1 MDALELLVG
10 RESAMKLASPG
21 PDQDALDKMFQSALR
36 APDHGRLRPWRF
48 VVVPEEKRERF
59 GELMADCLRRQQ
71 PDAPADMLQREREK
85 AMRAPVIVVAA
96 AAIQRGHKIAEVE
109 QLVSAAAAAENI
121 MLAARALGY
130 GAMWKTGA
138 PAYDA
143 TVKQALGLDPDNDIV
158 GFLYVGT
165 QVGGGSP
172 AARPKCA
179 TWSRSGRAERVY
191 ASAFTGTAPVRAA
204 SISSIDL
211 PWSRTPPART
221 RWRPAHTRTPG
232 KGTPDRSRPASPS
245 D

>member
-1 MDALELLVG
+1 MEALELLVG

-21 PDQDALDKMFQSALR
+21 PDQEALDMMFQSALR

-59 GELMADCLRRQQ
+59 GELMADCLRRMQ
-71 PDAPADMLQREREK
+71 PDAPADMLQRERDK

-96 AAIQRGHKIAEVE
+96 AKVQRGHKIPDVE

-121 MLAARALGY
+121 MLAARALGF

-158 GFLYVGT
+158 GLPVCRHAGRRRLA
-165 QVGGGSP
+165 GGE
-172 AARPKCA
+172 AAGA
-179 TWSRSGRAERVY
+179 
-191 ASAFTGTAPVRAA
+191 
-204 SISSIDL
+204 
-211 PWSRTPPART
+211 
-221 RWRPAHTRTPG
+221 
-232 KGTPDRSRPASPS
+232 RSRLGVAGLG
-245 D
+245 

>member
-10 RESAMKLASPG
+10 RESATKLTSPG
-21 PDQDALDKMFQSALR
+21 PDQEALEKMFQSALR

-59 GELMADCLRRQQ
+59 GELMADCLRRMD
-71 PDAPADMLQREREK
+71 PTASVEMLQRERDK
-85 AMRAPVIVVAA
+85 ALRAPVIVVAA
-96 AAIQRGHKIAEVE
+96 AAVQRGHKIPDVE

-121 MLAARALGY
+121 MLAARAQGF

-172 AARPKCA
+172 APRP
-179 TWSRSGRAERVY
+179 T
-191 ASAFTGTAPVRAA
+191 VR
-204 SISSIDL
+204 DL
-211 PWSRTPPART
+211 VSVWQ
-221 RWRPAHTRTPG
+221 G
-232 KGTPDRSRPASPS
+232 
-245 D
+245 

>member
-21 PDQDALDKMFQSALR
+21 PDQEELDKMFQSALR

-59 GELMADCLRRQQ
+59 GDLMADCLRRQQ
-71 PDAPADMLQREREK
+71 PDAPADMLQRERDK
-85 AMRAPVIVVAA
+85 AMRAPVIVVVAA
-96 AAIQRGHKIAEVE
+96 TVQRGHKIPEVE

-121 MLAARALGY
+121 MLAANALGF

-158 GFLYVGT
+158 GFPVYRH
-165 QVGGGSP
+165 
-172 AARPKCA
+172 A
-179 TWSRSGRAERVY
+179 GRRRIAG
-191 ASAFTGTAPVRAA
+191 GTAGGEGPGFGLAGVTPWRQETRA
-204 SISSIDL
+204 L
-211 PWSRTPPART
+211 FRRLTRHARGGE
-221 RWRPAHTRTPG
+221 HPG
-232 KGTPDRSRPASPS
+232 VAIPICGPLDASPCLS
-245 D
+245 KGRLFAG